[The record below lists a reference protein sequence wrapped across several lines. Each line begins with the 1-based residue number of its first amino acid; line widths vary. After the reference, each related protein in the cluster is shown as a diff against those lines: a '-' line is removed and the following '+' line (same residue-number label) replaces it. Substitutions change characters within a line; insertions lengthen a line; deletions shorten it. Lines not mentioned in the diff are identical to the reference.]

1 MSIATRILLA
11 LVLGL
16 AAGIALA
23 AASPGV
29 ALALVPVAE
38 PVGTAW
44 LNALQ
49 MTIIPLV
56 TSLLITGIAA
66 TAEAVKAGAVAA
78 RAIALIL
85 CVMALSAVVSAV
97 LTPLLLDLFPI
108 PAESAAALRSA
119 LNQVAPPGEVPG
131 LAAFFVSIVPS
142 NAVAAAASS
151 AYLSLI
157 VFTLVFAFAITK
169 VEPEHRARL
178 TGFFTAL
185 RDAMLVM
192 VQWIIWIAPVGVF
205 ALAYLVGARAGTTAF
220 GALVH
225 YIVIVSSLGVV
236 MGLLGYPL
244 AAIGGRMKVSRFA
257 AAAAASQAV
266 ALSTQSSL
274 ATLPQ
279 MLKGAERMGVP
290 VAHSGVILP
299 LSVVMMRA
307 TGPAMNLAV
316 AIYVGAW
323 FGVPLSPAL
332 LAAATVVAML
342 TSLGAVSLPGQ
353 VSFISSI
360 APVAATMGVPVAP
373 LGLLVAV
380 EPIPD
385 IFRTVGNVTVD
396 LAATVAVSARSAPV
410 AEDEADRM
418 LAEG

>member
-1 MSIATRILLA
+1 MSLASRILLS
-11 LVLGL
+11 LVAGLLAGIVL
-16 AAGIALA
+16 AAISPGAALA
-23 AASPGV
+23 V
-29 ALALVPVAE
+29 IPVAE
-38 PVGTAW
+38 PIGTAW

-56 TSLLITGIAA
+56 TSLVITGIAA
-66 TAEAVKAGAVAA
+66 TAEAVRAGRVAA

-85 CVMALSAVVSAV
+85 VVMASSAVISAL

-108 PAESAAALRSA
+108 PADSAAALRAA
-119 LNQVAPPGEVPG
+119 LSSVAAPGEVPG
-131 LAAFFVSIVPS
+131 LAQFFLSVVPA

-157 VFTLVFAFAITK
+157 VFTLVFAFALTR
-169 VEPEHRARL
+169 VDAEPRARL
-178 TGFFTAL
+178 VGFFVAL
-185 RDAMLVM
+185 RDVMLVM

-205 ALAYLVGARAGTTAF
+205 ALAFLVGARAGTTAF
-220 GALVH
+220 GALIH
-225 YIVIVSSLGVV
+225 YIVIVSSVGVV

-244 AAIGGRMKVSRFA
+244 AAIGGRMPFGRFA
-257 AAAAASQAV
+257 AAALPSQAV

-279 MLKGAERMGVP
+279 MLKGAERLGVP

-299 LSVVMMRA
+299 LAVVMMRA

-316 AIYVGAW
+316 AIYVGQW
-323 FGVPLSPAL
+323 FGVPLTAPL

-385 IFRTVGNVTVD
+385 IFRTVGNVTMD
-396 LAATVAVSARSAPV
+396 LAATAAVSARSGPV
-410 AEDEADRM
+410 AADEADRL
-418 LAEG
+418 LAGD

>member
-1 MSIATRILLA
+1 MSLATRILLS
-11 LVLGL
+11 LVAGLVAGIVL
-16 AAGIALA
+16 AAISPGAALA
-23 AASPGV
+23 VIPI
-29 ALALVPVAE
+29 AE
-38 PVGTAW
+38 PIGTAW

-66 TAEAVKAGAVAA
+66 TAEAVRAGRVAA

-85 CVMALSAVVSAV
+85 CVMATSAIVAAL
-97 LTPLLLDLFPI
+97 LTPLLLELFPI
-108 PAESAAALRSA
+108 PAASAAALRAA
-119 LNQVAPPGEVPG
+119 LTHVAPPGDVPG
-131 LAAFFVSIVPS
+131 LAAFFLSVVPS
-142 NAVAAAASS
+142 NVVAAAASS

-169 VEPEHRARL
+169 VEPEGRARL

-244 AAIGGRMKVSRFA
+244 AAIGGRMSLGRFA
-257 AAAAASQAV
+257 AGAAASQAV

-279 MLKGAERMGVP
+279 MLKGSERLGVP

-323 FGVPLSPAL
+323 FGVPLTAPV

-360 APVAATMGVPVAP
+360 APVAATLGVPVAP

-385 IFRTVGNVTVD
+385 LFRTVGNVTVD
-396 LAATVAVSARSAPV
+396 LAATVAVSARSGPV